1 MKIRIRM
8 ADEAEAEQLSA
19 ISLAAK
25 KYWGYPESF
34 FDHWNDVLK
43 ISPEFIA
50 NNNVWVAVHNNEILG
65 FSAISI
71 KGTIAELEHMWVIPE
86 HMKKGIGKRLMKAVI
101 EYCKNAGMSY
111 LRIESDPNACVFYEK
126 MGARLIDYVESRPEP
141 RKLPVLKL
149 EL

>member
-8 ADEAEAEQLSA
+8 ADEAEVEQLSE

-25 KYWGYPESF
+25 KYWNYPETF

-43 ISPEFIA
+43 ISREFIA
-50 NNNVWVAVHNNEILG
+50 SNNVWVAVHNDEILG
-65 FSAISI
+65 FAAISTNEEI
-71 KGTIAELEHMWVIPE
+71 VELEHMWVIPK
-86 HMKKGIGKRLMKAVI
+86 HIKKGVGKRLMKTVI
-101 EYCKNAGMSY
+101 EYCKNSGKAY
-111 LRIESDPNACVFYEK
+111 LRIESDPNAQVFYEK
-126 MGARLIDYVESRPEP
+126 MGAKLIGYVESKPEP